1 MVSQMEIITV
11 TVNGKGKAYPKGTT
25 FYDISRDY
33 VKDYES
39 DIILASQDGKLR
51 EINKKVYENCNVD
64 FLTVSDNDGHRT
76 YCRGMILLM
85 LKAFELVLG
94 EGAEYTVFVEHSIR
108 GALYCELQ
116 PANLLNEQLIENVKA
131 KMRSLVAED
140 VPFTKKS
147 LTTAEARAVFAKN
160 GMEDKVSLLRVRRSS
175 RTNVYSFDGYTDYYY
190 GYMPQS
196 SGILKYF
203 DICLYETGFVLQM
216 PERATPGEVAP
227 FIPQP
232 KLFATLNKSNQWGQ
246 MMGIATVADLND
258 QITKGN
264 INDIMLIQEALLEKR
279 IGEIAEQIVA
289 SGNKKFIM
297 IAGPSS
303 SGKTTFSHRLS
314 IQLRTL
320 GLNPHPIAVDDY
332 FVNREDTPLDE
343 NGKYNFETIDAL
355 DIEQFN
361 LDMNRLLKGERV
373 EIPTFNFKIGK
384 REYKGNYKQ
393 LSPDDILVIEG
404 IHCLNDKLSYT
415 LPQESKFKIYI
426 SALSQ
431 LNIDNHNRIP
441 TTDGRLIR
449 RMVRD
454 ARTRGTDA
462 RSTIAMWPSVRR
474 GEEEN
479 IFPYQESADV
489 MFNSAMIYELP
500 VLKQYAEPLLFGISE
515 EYPEYTEAKRLLKFL
530 DYFLGVSSENVP
542 KNSLLREFVGGSYFS
557 V

>member
-1 MVSQMEIITV
+1 MVIGMEIITV
-11 TVNGKGKAYPKGTT
+11 TVNGIGKAYPRGTSL
-25 FYDISRDY
+25 FDISRDY
-33 VKDYES
+33 VKHYDA
-39 DIILASQDGKLR
+39 DIILAVQDGNLR
-51 EINKKVYENCNVD
+51 ELNKKVYENCRVD
-64 FLTVSDNDGHRT
+64 FLTVSDSDGYRT

-85 LKAFELVLG
+85 LKAFELVIG
-94 EGAEYTVFVEHSIR
+94 EDTKYTVYVEHSIR
-108 GALYCELQ
+108 DALYCELQ
-116 PANLLNEQLIENVKA
+116 PAELLNEQLIENVKA

-147 LTTAEARAVFAKN
+147 LPTSEARAVFAQN
-160 GMEDKVSLLRVRRSS
+160 GMTDKVNLLRVRRSS
-175 RTNVYSFDGYTDYYY
+175 RTNVYNFDGYTDYYY

-203 DICLYETGFVLQM
+203 DINVYESGFILQL
-216 PERATPGEVAP
+216 PERTAPEKVAA
-227 FIPQP
+227 FVPQP
-232 KLFATLNKSNQWGQ
+232 KLFATLNKSNQWGK
-246 MMGIATVADLND
+246 MMGIATVADLNE
-258 QITKGN
+258 QITMGN

-320 GLNPHPIAVDDY
+320 GLKPHPIAVDDY
-332 FVNREDTPLDE
+332 FVNREDTPLGED
-343 NGKYNFETIDAL
+343 GKYNFESIDAL

-361 LDMNRLLKGERV
+361 LDMNRLLNGERV
-373 EIPTFNFKIGK
+373 EIPTFNFKLGK
-384 REYKGNYKQ
+384 REYKGNFKQ
-393 LSPDDILVIEG
+393 LGPDDILVIEG

-462 RSTIAMWPSVRR
+462 RSTIAMWPSVRS

-500 VLKQYAEPLLFGISE
+500 VLKQYAEPLLFGIPE
-515 EYPEYTEAKRLLKFL
+515 DCPEYKEAKRLLKFL

>member
-1 MVSQMEIITV
+1 MEIV
-11 TVNGKGKAYPKGTT
+11 TVSVNGTGKAYPRGISL
-25 FYDISRDY
+25 YEISRDY
-33 VKDYES
+33 LKDYNA
-39 DIILASQDGKLR
+39 DIILASQDGSLR
-51 EINKKVYENCNVD
+51 ELSKKVYENCAVK
-64 FLTVSDNDGHRT
+64 FLTVADSDGYRT
-76 YCRGMILLM
+76 YRRGMVLLM

-94 EGAEYTVFVEHSIR
+94 ENEAYSVNVEHSIR
-108 GALYCELQ
+108 GALYCELY
-116 PANLLNEQLIENVKA
+116 PKTLLSEQLIENVKA
-131 KMRSLVAED
+131 QMRSLVAED

-147 LTTAEARAVFAKN
+147 MPTPEARELFARA
-160 GMEDKVSLLRVRRSS
+160 GMEDKVKLLRVRRSS
-175 RTNVYSFDGYTDYYY
+175 RTNVYNFDGYTDYYY

-203 DICLYETGFVLQM
+203 DLSLYEDGFILQM
-216 PERATPGEVAP
+216 PERTAPGEIAP
-227 FIPQP
+227 FVPHP
-232 KLFATLNKSNQWGQ
+232 KLFATLSKSNQWGK
-246 MMGIATVADLND
+246 MMGIATVADLNEE
-258 QITKGN
+258 ITQGN

-289 SGNKKFIM
+289 SGKKKFIM

-320 GLNPHPIAVDDY
+320 GIKPHPIAVDDY
-332 FVNREDTPLDE
+332 FVNREDTPRDE
-343 NGKYNFETIDAL
+343 DGNYNFESIDAI

-361 LDMNRLLKGERV
+361 QDMTRLLNGERV
-373 EIPTFNFKIGK
+373 EIPSFNFKLGK
-384 REYKGNYKQ
+384 REYKGNFKQ
-393 LSPDDILVIEG
+393 LGPDDVLVIEG

-441 TTDGRLIR
+441 TTDGRLLR

-454 ARTRGTDA
+454 ARTRGTDP

-500 VLKQYAEPLLFGISE
+500 VLKQYAEPLLFGIPE
-515 EYPEYTEAKRLLKFL
+515 DCPEYTEAKRLLKFL

-542 KNSLLREFVGGSYFS
+542 KNSLLREFIGGSYFN

>member
-1 MVSQMEIITV
+1 MEIV
-11 TVNGKGKAYPKGTT
+11 TVSVNGVGKAYPRGISL
-25 FYDISRDY
+25 YEISRDY
-33 VKDYES
+33 VKEYNA
-39 DIILASQDGKLR
+39 DIILASQDGSLR
-51 EINKKVYENCNVD
+51 ELSKKVYENCTVT
-64 FLTVSDNDGHRT
+64 FLTVADSDGYRT
-76 YCRGMILLM
+76 YRRGMILLM
-85 LKAFELVLG
+85 LKAFELVL
-94 EGAEYTVFVEHSIR
+94 EGKEAYSINVEHSIR
-108 GALYCELQ
+108 GALYCEMH
-116 PANLLNEQLIENVKA
+116 PATLLTAELIEKVKA
-131 KMRSLVAED
+131 QMRSLVAED

-147 LTTAEARAVFAKN
+147 LPTPEARELFAKA
-160 GMEDKVSLLRVRRSS
+160 GMEDKVKLLRVRRSS
-175 RTNVYSFDGYTDYYY
+175 RTNVYNFDGYTDYNY

-203 DICLYETGFVLQM
+203 DLSLYENGFILQM
-216 PERATPGEVAP
+216 PQRKTPGMIPEFV
-227 FIPQP
+227 PQP

-246 MMGIATVADLND
+246 MMGIATVADLNE
-258 QITKGN
+258 QITQGN

-320 GLNPHPIAVDDY
+320 GIKPHPIAVDDY

-343 NGKYNFETIDAL
+343 DGNYNFESINAI

-361 LDMNRLLKGERV
+361 QDMTRLLKGERV
-373 EIPTFNFKIGK
+373 EIPTFNFKLGK
-384 REYKGNYKQ
+384 REYKGNFKQ
-393 LSPDDILVIEG
+393 LGPDDVLVIEG

-454 ARTRGTDA
+454 ARTRGTDP

-500 VLKQYAEPLLFGISE
+500 VLKQYAEPLLFGVPE
-515 EYPEYTEAKRLLKFL
+515 DCPEYTEAKRLLKFL